1 MTMDVNPVNVLLAV
15 LFGAG
20 VFALVAALFYERPVK
35 LLEIEK
41 IYGRGEAKLTVM
53 QRVQRQLD
61 DARFSISAGEF
72 LRVSAVLAVLG
83 GLLMYFLSGAL
94 LAGLIGLV
102 MGGLSYWTYLSNKA
116 ARALEAYE
124 DALPQVVSRLITGAK
139 LGTTLGLAAEHVARF
154 GPLNSRDDWAYIAA
168 QLKSGAGVEQVLR
181 VVSEKRG
188 SQVLNSIFELLLVQ
202 QQRGIGMSD
211 ILPVIQESLEERVR
225 TIRKARTKMLGP
237 IRELW
242 IVCAAPFVAVVLMRV
257 MSPQFAG
264 IYSTLPGQF
273 LLAVGWGIDLA
284 AFSIAYR
291 SFSEAMRKETR
302 FIGQLKAAPRAA
314 LSPQKGGAP
323 KSSATGGAPSALASV
338 TASSSPP
345 AQSRTRAGGNTS
357 LDITSFLKPASQSLG
372 DESHE

>member
-1 MTMDVNPVNVLLAV
+1 MIFDISPVNVLLAV

-20 VFALVAALFYERPVK
+20 VFALVAAFFYERPIK
-35 LLEIEK
+35 LLEVEK
-41 IYGRGEAKLTVM
+41 IYGRGEAKLTLM
-53 QRVQRQLD
+53 QRTQRALD
-61 DARFSISAGEF
+61 DARFNLSAGEF
-72 LRVSAVLAVLG
+72 LRVSLVLSLLG
-83 GLLMYFLSGAL
+83 GLAMYILSGAL
-94 LAGLIGLV
+94 LAGLIGMV
-102 MGGLSYWTYLSNKA
+102 MGGLSYWLYLTNKA
-116 ARALEAYE
+116 AKALEAYE

-154 GPLNSRDDWAYIAA
+154 GPLNARDDWSYIAT

-242 IVCAAPFVAVVLMRV
+242 IVCAAPFVAVALMRF

-264 IYSTLPGQF
+264 VYSTLPGQL
-273 LLAVGWGIDLA
+273 LLAAGWGIDLT
-284 AFSIAYR
+284 AFAIAYR
-291 SFSEAMRKETR
+291 SFSQAMQKETR
-302 FIGQLKAAPRAA
+302 FIGQLKHSPR
-314 LSPQKGGAP
+314 
-323 KSSATGGAPSALASV
+323 SALTQADSKSPAGKV
-338 TASSSPP
+338 RPTASSNLNAYMQTANS
-345 AQSRTRAGGNTS
+345 TS
-357 LDITSFLKPASQSLG
+357 G
-372 DESHE
+372 DNHHG